1 MAGTRTAVRTIVALA
16 AVLATACSGGGD
28 AIVET
33 TATASD
39 VAGGTA
45 PPATIAPTGTTPPAT
60 PTATDAPAAAV
71 PEALDFTAPAVAG
84 GQVVGAEFVGE
95 AVALW
100 FWAPW

>member
-1 MAGTRTAVRTIVALA
+1 MARIRTVVRTIVALS
-16 AVLATACSGGGD
+16 AVAVTACSGGGD
-28 AIVET
+28 AIVER

-45 PPATIAPTGTTPPAT
+45 PPATTA

-71 PEALDFTAPAVAG
+71 PQALDFTAPAVAG